1 LKRRIQRD
9 ADEHAGREAASAG
22 QCQREAG
29 IVSSCPPAQSS
40 GACCALQNAK
50 NGKTNDLC
58 HVQDEKQQKAQQRE
72 AEASSSAAS
81 DPLLATKTAFD
92 SKERKRALQK
102 ES

>member
-1 LKRRIQRD
+1 MLMNMQDEKRQVQGNARERP
-9 ADEHAGREAASAG
+9 ASSAPAPPPKVAG
-22 QCQREAG
+22 
-29 IVSSCPPAQSS
+29 PAVL
-40 GACCALQNAK
+40 CRTAK